1 MMKRKGSL
9 SVISCAVAVMYCCV
23 LAETVQAV
31 KPPSRD
37 DKQIDLLQRDVTA
50 KAANADLELLQ
61 KIMVQMHPGLDI
73 YVTQKQFAAL
83 IEQSRVTAGDTI
95 KLREFFMRCARI
107 TDLVRCGHTYASVP
121 LACQMKLQYGTK
133 MFPVPLLFI
142 GEKAYVNHHQAR
154 IPCGAEV
161 LSINNMAMAEIVEN
175 LMPLITGDGYVN
187 TFRYQFLGEMFAISF
202 ATAFGETREFQVK
215 YRTLKGDV
223 KTTKVTGVSS
233 YRLEQLM
240 ESVVMGGRQNE
251 AYRMSRPREDTVLM
265 AIDTFDNGQG
275 SPPFRAYRKLIT
287 KAFAMM
293 HQTDAITNLILD
305 LRQNDGG
312 YTRSEMFLYS
322 FLANKP
328 FKEMSS
334 GETNRNSIAF
344 REFLS
349 RNYQSRGTINYFD
362 RRLQKEMIAE
372 DGQTWNLQ
380 DEWIVQGV
388 PSEHRFRGN
397 IYVLTGGRT
406 HSAASA
412 ICTRLKENGRAV
424 FIGEETGGVEGVF
437 TAGTTLYYELPN
449 TGVELA
455 VPILKYNNLTKMPT
469 DVGRGIVPNHKVSI
483 QPEDLLNGKDRVLD
497 FTLELIEDHE

>member
-1 MMKRKGSL
+1 MMKRKRL
-9 SVISCAVAVMYCCV
+9 FSVVSFAVAVFCGGV
-23 LAETVQAV
+23 LAEKVHAV
-31 KPPSRD
+31 KPPIREGR
-37 DKQIDLLQRDVTA
+37 QVDLLQRNVPA
-50 KAANADLELLQ
+50 EAANADLEMLQ

-73 YVTQKQFAAL
+73 YTSQQEFAAL
-83 IEQSRVTAGDTI
+83 VEQSRVQVGDTI

-121 LACQMKLQYGTK
+121 LACQMKLQYATK
-133 MFPVPLLFI
+133 MFPVPLMFI
-142 GEKAYVNHHQAR
+142 DQKAYVNHHQSK

-161 LSINNMAMAEIVEN
+161 LSINNVDMDEIVQV
-175 LMPLITGDGYVN
+175 LMPLVTGDGYVN
-187 TFRYQFLGEMFAISF
+187 TFRYKFLGEMFSISY
-202 ATAFGETREFQVK
+202 ATAYGEAKQFQVQ
-215 YRTLKGDV
+215 YRTLKGETNTIRV
-223 KTTKVTGVSS
+223 AGVSS
-233 YRLEQLM
+233 HRLEQLM
-240 ESVVMGGRQNE
+240 ESVALGGTQDE

-275 SPPFRAYRKLIT
+275 SPPFRIYRKLVT

-293 HQTDAITNLILD
+293 HQTDAIANLILD

-334 GETNRNSIAF
+334 GQTNRNSIAF
-344 REFLS
+344 RELLS
-349 RNYQSRGTINYFD
+349 RNYQSRGVIKYFD
-362 RRLQKEMIAE
+362 RRLQREMVAE
-372 DGQTWNLQ
+372 DGQTWELQ

-388 PSEHRFRGN
+388 PSEHRFKGN
-397 IYVLTGGRT
+397 VFVLTGGRT

-412 ICTRLKENGRAV
+412 ICTRLKEHGGAV

-455 VPILKYNNLTKMPT
+455 VPILKYNNLAKMPK
-469 DVGRGIVPNHKVSI
+469 DAGRGIVPNHKVSI
-483 QPEDLLNGKDRVLD
+483 RPEDLVSGEDRVLD
-497 FTLELIEDHE
+497 FTLELIEDLK

>member
-1 MMKRKGSL
+1 MMKHKRFV
-9 SVISCAVAVMYCCV
+9 SVVSFAVAVFCCGV

-31 KPPSRD
+31 KPPNSGDR
-37 DKQIDLLQRDVTA
+37 QIDLLQRNVPA
-50 KAANADLELLQ
+50 KAANADLEMLQ
-61 KIMVQMHPGLDI
+61 KIMVEMHPGLDI
-73 YVTQKQFAAL
+73 YATQKQFTTL
-83 IEQSRVTAGDTI
+83 VEQSRVQAGDTI

-121 LACQMKLQYGTK
+121 LACQMKLQYATK

-142 GEKAYVNHHQAR
+142 GEKAFVNHHQAK

-161 LSINNMAMAEIVEN
+161 LSINSVAMDEIVQV
-175 LMPLITGDGYVN
+175 LMPLVTGDGYVN
-187 TFRYQFLGEMFAISF
+187 TFRYQFLGEMFAISY
-202 ATAFGETREFQVK
+202 ATAFGETKGFQVQ
-215 YRTLKGDV
+215 YRTLKEEI

-240 ESVVMGGRQNE
+240 ESVAMGGRQNE

-275 SPPFRAYRKLIT
+275 SPPFRAYRKLVT

-322 FLANKP
+322 FLTNKP

-334 GETNRNSIAF
+334 GQTNRNSIAF

-349 RNYQSRGTINYFD
+349 RNYQSRGVIKYFD
-362 RRLQKEMIAE
+362 RRLQKEMVAE

-380 DEWIVQGV
+380 DEWIVHGV
-388 PSEHRFRGN
+388 PSEHRFRGK

-412 ICTRLKENGRAV
+412 ICTRLKEHSSAV

-455 VPILKYNNLTKMPT
+455 VPILRYNNLTKMPK
-469 DVGRGIVPNHKVSI
+469 DAGRGIVPNHKVSI
-483 QPEDLLNGKDRVLD
+483 QPEDLLSGKDRVLD

>member
-1 MMKRKGSL
+1 MMKRKRFV
-9 SVISCAVAVMYCCV
+9 SVVSFAVAVFWCGV
-23 LAETVQAV
+23 LAEKVHAV
-31 KPPSRD
+31 KPRTSEDR
-37 DKQIDLLQRDVTA
+37 QIDLLQRNVPA
-50 KAANADLELLQ
+50 EAANADLEMLQ
-61 KIMVQMHPGLDI
+61 KIMVEMHPGLDI
-73 YVTQKQFAAL
+73 YATQKQFAAL
-83 IEQSRVTAGDTI
+83 VEQSRVQAGDTI

-121 LACQMKLQYGTK
+121 LACQMKLQYATK
-133 MFPVPLLFI
+133 MFPVPLMFI
-142 GEKAYVNHHQAR
+142 DQKAYVNHHHAK

-161 LSINNMAMAEIVEN
+161 LSINSVAVDEIVQV
-175 LMPLITGDGYVN
+175 LMPLVTGDGYVN
-187 TFRYQFLGEMFAISF
+187 TFRYQFLGEMFSISY
-202 ATAFGETREFQVK
+202 ATAYGETKEFQVK
-215 YRTLKGDV
+215 YRTLKGETN
-223 KTTKVTGVSS
+223 TTKVTGVSS
-233 YRLEQLM
+233 NRLEQLM
-240 ESVVMGGRQNE
+240 QSVALGGRENE

-328 FKEMSS
+328 FKEMAS
-334 GETNRNSIAF
+334 GHTNRNSIAF
-344 REFLS
+344 RELLS
-349 RNYQSRGTINYFD
+349 RNYQSRGVIKYFD
-362 RRLQKEMIAE
+362 RRLQREMVAE

-380 DEWIVQGV
+380 DEWIVRGV
-388 PSEHRFRGN
+388 PSQYRFEGKV
-397 IYVLTGGRT
+397 YVLTGGRT

-412 ICTRLKENGRAV
+412 ICTRLKEHDSAV

-449 TGVELA
+449 TGIELA
-455 VPILKYNNLTKMPT
+455 VPILKYNNLAQMPQAA
-469 DVGRGIVPNHKVSI
+469 GRGIVPNHKVSI
-483 QPEDLLNGKDRVLD
+483 RPEDLVSGEDRVLD